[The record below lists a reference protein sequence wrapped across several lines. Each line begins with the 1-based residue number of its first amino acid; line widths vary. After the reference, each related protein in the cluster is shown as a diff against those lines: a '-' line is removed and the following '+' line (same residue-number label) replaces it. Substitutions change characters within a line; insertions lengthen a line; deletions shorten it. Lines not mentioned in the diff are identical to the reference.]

1 METTTT
7 QPLDNPTPPHPSH
20 GHFHTGQ
27 RLRKLLRP
35 NGRRVHIAATPEE
48 QIRLMRFVDY
58 IVISF
63 ALLPIAKETGEF
75 DYCLLLPPVSSPR
88 LKEQI

>member
-7 QPLDNPTPPHPSH
+7 QPLDNPAPPHPSH
-20 GHFHTGQ
+20 GHFHTGR
-27 RLRKLLRP
+27 RLRKLFRP

-48 QIRLMRFVDY
+48 HIHLTRFVDC

-63 ALLPIAKETGEF
+63 AFLPIAREAGGV
-75 DYCLLLPPVSSPR
+75 DYYLLLPPVSSP
-88 LKEQI
+88 LLMK

>member
-1 METTTT
+1 MESKST
-7 QPLDNPTPPHPSH
+7 QASDKPTPPQASH

-48 QIRLMRFVDY
+48 HIHLTRYVKWDFGL
-58 IVISF
+58 
-63 ALLPIAKETGEF
+63 
-75 DYCLLLPPVSSPR
+75 SSH
-88 LKEQI
+88 